1 MPERFP
7 MISAE
12 SSLPTAEAAV
22 SVQSA
27 TDQGFFSQ
35 VLQNLPGIF
44 NWLVYAAIIG
54 VTLIGVIKCLIPLW
68 STTRCMKRAIRTLE
82 DYAGQDN
89 IRTVWQ
95 DTRFLGK
102 RLKGYWQRFLQN
114 AEQLDRRGLPCNV
127 EDYINDDTV
136 THGPGN
142 AQLAELIPTLLTSL
156 GILGTFMGMVQGLSG
171 LVIDPDR
178 GDAMMQGIAKLLEGM
193 GYAFGTSVAGVSCS
207 LVFNMLNRIAQGSSY
222 RAIDDFS
229 DSFTQLAMQRP
240 LDNDVQLI
248 CQNQDRNHLL
258 GEVTENVSGR
268 MATSIELA
276 VGRALHPVAATM
288 DAFLMNATQAQI
300 DGMAQVANLF
310 VANMNESLNA
320 SFLELGRT
328 LSEVSRQEQLSLE
341 RVQATLDATQ
351 VITQDVGRLHSL
363 SGDII
368 TGFRGYLDELTR
380 TRQRDVNFEKS
391 AVDLLSSM
399 QTAARDQSA
408 LLASLKREQESLS
421 QRLSNFAQ
429 QANAVNG
436 ELRETAQQESRVL
449 SDGCKALTGQVEA
462 IAAGLGDFRE
472 SMRSLTALL
481 ERRAASLPADG
492 TSGATAEA
500 LSGLQRTVRGL
511 QDAIERGTAAAGET
525 DKEA

>member
-7 MISAE
+7 LVTAE
-12 SSLPTAEAAV
+12 SLPGSTEA
-22 SVQSA
+22 SVQVFTGTTA
-27 TDQGFFSQ
+27 PGFIDQ
-35 VLQNLPGIF
+35 VLQNLPSVF
-44 NWLVYAAIIG
+44 NWLVYAAIAM
-54 VTLIGVIKCLIPLW
+54 VTLIGVIRCLIPLW
-68 STTRCMKRAIRTLE
+68 STTRCMKRAIRSLE

-102 RLKGYWQRFLQN
+102 RLKVYWQRFLQN

-171 LVIDPDR
+171 LDISNTSN
-178 GDAMMQGIAKLLEGM
+178 MMEGIRKLLEGM

-229 DSFTQLAMQRP
+229 DSFTHLAMQRP

-268 MATSIELA
+268 MANSIELA

-300 DGMAQVANLF
+300 DGMARVSDLF
-310 VANMNESLNA
+310 VAHMNESLNA

-328 LSEVSRQEQLSLE
+328 LSEVNRQEQLSLE

-351 VITQDVGRLHSL
+351 VITQDVGRLHGL

-380 TRQRDVNFEKS
+380 TRQRDVSFEKS
-391 AVDLLSSM
+391 AVDLLGSM
-399 QTAARDQSA
+399 QAAARDQAQLLSA
-408 LLASLKREQESLS
+408 LRHEQDNLS
-421 QRLSNFAQ
+421 QRLTSFGQ
-429 QANAVNG
+429 QANAFSG
-436 ELRETAQQESRVL
+436 DLRETARQERQAL
-449 SDGCKALTGQVEA
+449 SDGCTALTGQVEA
-462 IAAGLGDFRE
+462 IAASLGGFRQ
-472 SMRSLTALL
+472 SMQALTALL
-481 ERRAASLPADG
+481 ERQAAVLPADG
-492 TSGATAEA
+492 TSGETAWA
-500 LSGLQRTVRGL
+500 LSGLQKTVRDL
-511 QDAIERGTAAAGET
+511 QTSLERGGAADGE
-525 DKEA
+525 A